1 MGLDGAHPVTAKLS
15 AFWGALMQKD
25 KPSSP
30 RNASNQL
37 ERQPFKTNKHMGTMG
52 AGLAGEQRAERGM
65 KDDVLKGS
73 G

>member
-1 MGLDGAHPVTAKLS
+1 MGLDGVHLTTAWCLL
-15 AFWGALMQKD
+15 GALIEKE
-25 KPSSP
+25 KPNSP

-37 ERQPFKTNKHMGTMG
+37 AMQLFETNKHIGTMG
-52 AGLAGEQRAERGM
+52 AGLAGEKQAELGM